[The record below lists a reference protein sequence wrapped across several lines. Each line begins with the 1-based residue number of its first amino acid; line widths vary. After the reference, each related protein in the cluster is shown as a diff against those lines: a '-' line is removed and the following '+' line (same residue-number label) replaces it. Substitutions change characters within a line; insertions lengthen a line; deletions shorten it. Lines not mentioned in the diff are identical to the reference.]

1 MKLILNNFWSQIWVI
16 YIKNFIYPNFLFSY
30 IEMKQ
35 ILKFSTM
42 YHIQPWGEKKNRIVA
57 FIIQDSVPPPCACAS
72 LPSSVSAG
80 EAKVCSQFWE
90 SAEIQGNWLE
100 NHNIN

>member
-42 YHIQPWGEKKNRIVA
+42 YHIQP
-57 FIIQDSVPPPCACAS
+57 
-72 LPSSVSAG
+72 
-80 EAKVCSQFWE
+80 
-90 SAEIQGNWLE
+90 
-100 NHNIN
+100 